1 VFSADL
7 KYVLIQQILGA
18 HEMAEKS
25 NGLSKWHWVTIWK
38 SRSYI

>member
-1 VFSADL
+1 MNQELYLIVFSADL

-25 NGLSKWHWVTIWK
+25 NGLSK
-38 SRSYI
+38 